1 MNSIQQVYFCGLGAL
16 GGMYA
21 SRLCAVPGVDLKIV
35 ADLERIQRYQE
46 HGIVVNGNRLRLSF
60 LSPTDTA
67 PIADLVII
75 GVKWHQLD
83 QALAQIRPF
92 VGPSTVILSL
102 LNGIES
108 ENVIARTLG
117 VQPLYSFVV
126 ETDAGRKGQQIEYR
140 TLGTIVFGEA
150 SNVNISPRVAAVRDL
165 FDQAAI
171 PYRIPADMLRDLWWK
186 FMLNVGV
193 NPTSAIMKAPYGVF
207 QKNAEARQ
215 CVRMACRE
223 VLDIAR
229 QAGISLAEQD
239 IDAIFPIIDRA
250 PSHVSKSASVGR
262 CTCRVARSPAMIL
275 PISAISPG
283 VARYSLRSPG
293 STSKS
298 ATSSH
303 RSAANR
309 TAGT

>member
-140 TLGTIVFGEA
+140 TLGTGRSA
-150 SNVNISPRVAAVRDL
+150 LSSPHQVGQGHLHRHLAVA
-165 FDQAAI
+165 Q
-171 PYRIPADMLRDLWWK
+171 
-186 FMLNVGV
+186 
-193 NPTSAIMKAPYGVF
+193 
-207 QKNAEARQ
+207 E
-215 CVRMACRE
+215 
-223 VLDIAR
+223 
-229 QAGISLAEQD
+229 
-239 IDAIFPIIDRA
+239 RA
-250 PSHVSKSASVGR
+250 
-262 CTCRVARSPAMIL
+262 
-275 PISAISPG
+275 ISA
-283 VARYSLRSPG
+283 R
-293 STSKS
+293 
-298 ATSSH
+298 H
-303 RSAANR
+303 ANR
-309 TAGT
+309 RPALGQLKGSPEPTLAVCKLALWSWSRLARVTAACADRLTNRPREFRFLPNQFRGYAC

>member
-46 HGIVVNGNRLRLSF
+46 HGIVVNGSRLRLSF

-83 QALAQIRPF
+83 QALVQIRPF
-92 VGPSTVILSL
+92 VGPATVILSL

-126 ETDAGRKGQQIEYR
+126 ETDAGRNGQQIEYR

-150 SNVNISPRVAAVRDL
+150 SNVNISPRVAAVREL

-239 IDAIFPIIDRA
+239 IDAIFPIIDRLSPEKKTSMLQDVEA
-250 PSHVSKSASVGR
+250 GR
-262 CTCRVARSPAMIL
+262 KTEIEMF
-275 PISAISPG
+275 
-283 VARYSLRSPG
+283 
-293 STSKS
+293 
-298 ATSSH
+298 
-303 RSAANR
+303 
-309 TAGT
+309 AGTVVEQGRLHGIATPVNELLLNMVLTIERNYPCPS